1 MTACICG
8 YACLSQMARHKRK
21 CKMLKEPTLEDIV
34 KRLRAAN
41 ANLEG
46 KNTSLETKIAALEQ
60 TIASL
65 HASKEIL
72 VQIVASKTQEIDE
85 LKKQLWSIETSD
97 NPEVKRLR
105 KLLRDNPPP
114 RPKMLPQRR
123 LRLAANQGWT
133 CKICKT
139 MLNEAFQV
147 DHIEPWSKTFNDD
160 DSNLQVLCCPCH
172 LAKTSVENST
182 Q

>member
-1 MTACICG
+1 MTECVCG
-8 YACLSQMARHKRK
+8 YNVFTHLARHKK
-21 CKMLKEPTLEDIV
+21 TCKVLKYVMIMQDEHTELQQTNLSLQNLLLAKITEIEDL
-34 KRLRAAN
+34 KRLI
-41 ANLEG
+41 
-46 KNTSLETKIAALEQ
+46 SLYDRT
-60 TIASL
+60 
-65 HASKEIL
+65 
-72 VQIVASKTQEIDE
+72 
-85 LKKQLWSIETSD
+85 
-97 NPEVKRLR
+97 EVERLR

-160 DSNLQVLCCPCH
+160 DSNLQVLCGPCH